1 MFCRPTHRQHFTRRV
16 SFVVFLSRAR
26 HVIKRGKKAYNMEHM
41 ETDLRARLEIAPRFD
56 NQEWRDDQLPREWV
70 PDKSPSMKKH
80 MARVRERLKR

>member
-1 MFCRPTHRQHFTRRV
+1 
-16 SFVVFLSRAR
+16 
-26 HVIKRGKKAYNMEHM
+26 MEHI